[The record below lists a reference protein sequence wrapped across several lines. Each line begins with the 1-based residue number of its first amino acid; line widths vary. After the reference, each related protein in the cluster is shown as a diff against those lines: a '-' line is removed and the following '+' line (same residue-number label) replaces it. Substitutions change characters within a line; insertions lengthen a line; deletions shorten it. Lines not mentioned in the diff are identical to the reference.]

1 MLVTGG
7 AGFIGR
13 WIVKRLIE
21 RGHRVAVLDNLENGS
36 RENLAEFAGQPGFLG
51 LLVGSVE
58 DARAV
63 SGAFAAGVDLCI
75 HAAAQINVRES
86 LENPGK
92 TIRANLGGTWQMLE
106 HCRRSKCRFVYLSTC
121 MVYDELVGAGAT
133 NEQYP
138 LRPCSP
144 YAATKLA
151 AERLAQSHGRAYD
164 LPVVILRPFNT
175 YGPFQKSGAE
185 GGVVSAFLQRKLLGQ
200 KLPLFGGGAQTRDLL
215 YVEDCA
221 DFVLRA
227 SLSDG
232 AVGEVFNAGTG
243 QETSV
248 HALAERIAGP
258 EFTEA
263 VPHLYPRAEVK
274 RMRCGFGKAYGLLG
288 WVPQVS
294 LEEGLRRTEHWL
306 KQRPGAE
313 EDFSSW
319 LSGNITM

>member
-13 WIVKRLIE
+13 WVVKRLIE
-21 RGHRVAVLDNLENGS
+21 QGRRVAVLDHLENGS
-36 RENLAEFAGQPGFLG
+36 RANLAEFAGQPGFLG
-51 LLVGSVE
+51 LRVGNVE
-58 DARAV
+58 DSRAV
-63 SGAFAAGVDLCI
+63 SRAFAAGIDLCI

-86 LENPGK
+86 LGNPAK
-92 TIRANLGGTWQMLE
+92 AMRANLEGTWQMLE
-106 HCRRSKCRFVYLSTC
+106 HCRRSKCKFVFLSTC
-121 MVYDELVGAGAT
+121 MVYDDLVGSGAT

-138 LRPCSP
+138 LRPRSP

-151 AERLAQSHGRAYD
+151 AERLAQSYRRAYD

-175 YGPFQKSGAE
+175 YGPFQKSDAE
-185 GGVVSAFLQRKLLGQ
+185 GSVVPVFLQRKLLGQ

-227 SLSDG
+227 SLSDA
-232 AVGEVFNAGTG
+232 AVGEVINAGSG

-248 HALAERIAGP
+248 RALAERIAGP

-274 RMRCGFGKAYGLLG
+274 RMRCASGKAHRLLG

-306 KQRPGAE
+306 RQTRGAAAA
-313 EDFSSW
+313 DSV
-319 LSGNITM
+319 LRY